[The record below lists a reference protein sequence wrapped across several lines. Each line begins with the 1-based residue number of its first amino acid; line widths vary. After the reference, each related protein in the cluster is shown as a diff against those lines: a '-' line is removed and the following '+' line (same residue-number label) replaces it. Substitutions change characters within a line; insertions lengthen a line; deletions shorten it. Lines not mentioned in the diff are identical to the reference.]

1 MKVVKPG
8 GQAPPTVRPPI
19 QLPKGRES
27 RRSILQGTIHSIQ
40 PLDEPAIL
48 QTIKDMEYSV
58 LKQAYAD
65 LLEAVGLFDLSS
77 NSKDNRNV
85 FIFLKEAILERDREE
100 GAQLFESLLKWYF
113 ETATPMCKSAILEIV
128 AQLSRSPD
136 LKEIAARNKG
146 EFVAEFGRSD
156 CFDIAG
162 TNAEI
167 IQNIKTSL
175 SSNDCSR
182 IVDFALAE

>member
-1 MKVVKPG
+1 
-8 GQAPPTVRPPI
+8 
-19 QLPKGRES
+19 
-27 RRSILQGTIHSIQ
+27 
-40 PLDEPAIL
+40 
-48 QTIKDMEYSV
+48 MEYSV

-182 IVDFALAE
+182 IVDFAVANSQIYGSFKARQYLLKLIPTCEGKVDQHKIDKLYKLLI